1 MRTKIQQNKPTVKG
15 DRYRVVSAALA
26 MLVLLLSFASVS
38 PTLHS
43 WLHADPECGQH
54 HDDHG
59 HAPEHSESSEEPG
72 NHFCAVTLLD
82 SGATLSIQV
91 ELPQL
96 SDALITKL
104 SIQHE
109 SVWYLRPKLSQ
120 YARGPPTVIVV

>member
-1 MRTKIQQNKPTVKG
+1 
-15 DRYRVVSAALA
+15 

-38 PTLHS
+38 PALHS
-43 WLHADPECGQH
+43 WLHADPECGHH

-59 HAPEHSESSEEPG
+59 HAPEHSESSDESDS
-72 NHFCAVTLLD
+72 HYCAVTLLG
-82 SGATLSIQV
+82 SGTTLFTQV

-96 SDALITKL
+96 GDALITTL

-109 SVWYLRPKLSQ
+109 SVWYQRPRLSQ